1 MIRDL
6 SLRNFRNYESAHL
19 EFRPGLNM
27 ILGENAQ
34 GKTNLLESL
43 VYLSLTRSFR
53 LNDDTKAIREGQE
66 FADIRCTAD
75 QQKLE
80 IILHKKGK
88 TLLVNKVP
96 VKRSSEFIGKLN
108 VVLFTPDDL
117 GIFADAPR
125 ERRKMLNQ
133 EITKISGTYLAAL
146 NHLQNLLKDRNTLL
160 KTPTP
165 DPIYLDT
172 LDQKLC
178 EYSLPIIQERKKFI
192 EQINL
197 TLNEEF
203 HEISGMEEKAE
214 VIYNCCVEEPDI
226 PHIAEMLKNS
236 RERDI
241 ESRMTNT
248 GIHREDITFMLDGKN
263 VIYHASQGQKRMILL
278 AFKLALLSYVEKE
291 TGHQAVL
298 LLDDVLSELD
308 PQRQRR
314 LLKRIERT
322 EQCLITAAEIPQH
335 LDTGRISTYRI
346 HDGKTEVSV

>member
-178 EYSLPIIQERKKFI
+178 EYSLPVIQERKKFI

-203 HEISGMEEKAE
+203 HEISGMEEKAV
-214 VIYNCCVEEPDI
+214 VIYNCCV
-226 PHIAEMLKNS
+226 
-236 RERDI
+236 
-241 ESRMTNT
+241 
-248 GIHREDITFMLDGKN
+248 
-263 VIYHASQGQKRMILL
+263 
-278 AFKLALLSYVEKE
+278 
-291 TGHQAVL
+291 
-298 LLDDVLSELD
+298 
-308 PQRQRR
+308 
-314 LLKRIERT
+314 
-322 EQCLITAAEIPQH
+322 
-335 LDTGRISTYRI
+335 
-346 HDGKTEVSV
+346 